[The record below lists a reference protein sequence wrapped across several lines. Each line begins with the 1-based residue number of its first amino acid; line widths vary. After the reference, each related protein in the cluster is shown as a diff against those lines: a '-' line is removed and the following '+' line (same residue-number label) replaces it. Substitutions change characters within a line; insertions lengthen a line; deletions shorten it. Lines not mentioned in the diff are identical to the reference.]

1 MDYEYFN
8 IFDILPIPRL
18 SPLEVS
24 LCSPIFQPPLSFLP
38 FYQPLTFFCTVLWPV
53 CPCLH
58 MKNIISL
65 IMNIVIRGFSLRSH
79 LSTSLSYLP
88 FYQSLT
94 FFGTVLWT
102 VLFTYEYH
110 ILFDILP
117 ITRLS

>member
-1 MDYEYFN
+1 MRKKSEKKTSYLLFMVNICNILFGNLLYTFN
-8 IFDILPIPRL
+8 LTIA
-18 SPLEVS
+18 
-24 LCSPIFQPPLSFLP
+24 LP

-65 IMNIVIRGFSLRSH
+65 IMNIVIRCFSLRSH

-94 FFGTVLWT
+94 FFGTDLWT